1 MKTTRRWLLLCAL
14 VGSFMAVLNLPG
26 RAIDLDEQLPY
37 EPRPFA
43 PVANVFP
50 LAALRLQVESAE
62 RVGMPLGCTA
72 IVAESVPKAPEVGC
86 KYLITVADD
95 FIVEVYHNGKRVPD
109 AQRELLNEIFGATV
123 EKIQVAVHEGDWLV
137 FHVVQNRLRWGGSK
151 YFAVA
156 GCLDKNEFGFVSDP
170 ASPAW
175 SMCDNPAKVHD
186 FISRREAGRNT
197 RARVIEVP
205 WGEGDE
211 HMKEAAGQDFPGKA
225 LWGGE
230 PSTWIKFVAAGPVEV
245 EARGEGGGAN
255 EAAAAAPL
263 TAQPRHWPVQV
274 LSAIYGISGKDAD
287 VTEKVR
293 EHVEALRRKFSVNP
307 KDLGADPNPYWNKR
321 LHIIY
326 MKDGVRREQWRNEN
340 EDILPESFY
349 CPQDAGELRTW
360 LPETRW
366 FGGQPDIQFHADQTF
381 TSPGIPGT
389 HRWEAT
395 GPASLRLTWA
405 GDRVVDYRF
414 DYTWSSFSEVGNARN
429 VFHLSK

>member
-1 MKTTRRWLLLCAL
+1 MKMTRRWLLLCSL
-14 VGSFMAVLNLPG
+14 VGSFIRLGLPG
-26 RAIDLDEQLPY
+26 RAIDVEEHRAL
-37 EPRPFA
+37 EPRPYA
-43 PVANVFP
+43 PAVTVFP
-50 LAALRLQVESAE
+50 LAALRLQAKSVE
-62 RVGMPLGCTA
+62 RVGMPLGSTA
-72 IVAESVPKAPEVGC
+72 IEAESIPKVPEVGC

-156 GCLDKNEFGFVSDP
+156 GCLGQNEFGFASDP

-175 SMCDNPAKVHD
+175 SACDNPAKVHD
-186 FISRREAGRNT
+186 FISKRDAGRNT
-197 RARVIEVP
+197 RARAIDVP

-211 HMKEAAGQDFPGKA
+211 HMKEAAGPDFPGKA
-225 LWGGE
+225 LWGGA
-230 PSTWIKFVAAGPVEV
+230 PSTWIKFVAGAATG
-245 EARGEGGGAN
+245 GEERTSE
-255 EAAAAAPL
+255 EAAVPPS
-263 TAQPRHWPVQV
+263 AQPKRWTVQV

-287 VTEKVR
+287 VTDKVR
-293 EHVEALRRKFSVNP
+293 EHVETLRRKFSVNP
-307 KDLGADPNPYWNKR
+307 KDLGVDPNPYWNKR

-340 EDILPESFY
+340 EDILPESFC

-366 FGGQPDIQFHADQTF
+366 FGAQPDIQFHADQTF

-389 HRWEAT
+389 HRWEAK

-405 GDRVVDYRF
+405 GDRVVDYHF
-414 DYTWSSFSEVGNARN
+414 DYTWSSFSEVGNGRN